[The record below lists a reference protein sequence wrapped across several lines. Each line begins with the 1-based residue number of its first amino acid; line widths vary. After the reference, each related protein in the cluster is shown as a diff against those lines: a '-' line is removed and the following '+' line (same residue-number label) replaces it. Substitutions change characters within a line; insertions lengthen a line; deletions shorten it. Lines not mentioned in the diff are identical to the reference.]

1 LGIGDWR
8 LAIFTIAD
16 CRLAIG
22 AGQVEPGRPFLFAS
36 NYPIN
41 RQLPIVNLQIRN
53 RQ

>member
-1 LGIGDWR
+1 LAIGDFHDCRLSIGDW
-8 LAIFTIAD
+8 
-16 CRLAIG
+16 